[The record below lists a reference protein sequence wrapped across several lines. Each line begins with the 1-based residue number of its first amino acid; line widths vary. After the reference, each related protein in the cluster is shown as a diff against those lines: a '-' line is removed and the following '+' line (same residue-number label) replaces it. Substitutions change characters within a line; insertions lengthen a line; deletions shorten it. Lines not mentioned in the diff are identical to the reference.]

1 MLHLYRPDLSFL
13 ISLSIFFSFSLLS
26 NCAVT
31 TEEPLSKEEIT
42 NICLNEK
49 KKATAPEA
57 QVNLTKSK
65 KGSSVGFS
73 LSFGSN
79 FLKGVDPETVYIN
92 CIKELS
98 Y

>member
-1 MLHLYRPDLSFL
+1 MFHLYRRELRFL
-13 ISLSIFFSFSLLS
+13 ISLSIFFSVSLLS